1 MRLTL
6 ALICTTIALAVAC
19 GGGGSPAAPTTSTT
33 TSTTST
39 STLPIPTTTTGP
51 GCTIVASTAGTPIT
65 APSGPYYHN
74 TAIALT
80 SNGLAVTSATDAL
93 AHASVPDVTL
103 LPDGSIGVYYVNGET
118 DGIWLARVNGTS
130 ATPVSAIK
138 IDGFIRPQGA
148 VDPDAYL
155 TASGKV
161 RLTYLFGFSSGSN
174 HRICMAESSDGVNF
188 TTLGLSMTFSGQTE
202 TDPSVAQM
210 PDGSWLMAVSRGTST
225 MLARSSDGLTFTE
238 FSQVSYGGVPELA
251 TLSDG
256 RVRLYVCST
265 NGLSAY
271 ASSDKGSSWT
281 SEGSVSGAS
290 IPGRPGVCDPSALLS
305 RNLFVFKTQ

>member
-1 MRLTL
+1 MRLAFAFTCS
-6 ALICTTIALAVAC
+6 ALIAVAAC
-19 GGGGSPAAPTTSTT
+19 GGSGSPAAPSTT
-33 TSTTST
+33 TTTT
-39 STLPIPTTTTGP
+39 TTTTPTTTTP
-51 GCTIVASTAGTPIT
+51 STGCTVTASTAGTPVT
-65 APSGPYYHN
+65 ASNGPYFHN
-74 TAIALT
+74 TAISQT
-80 SNGLAVTSATDAL
+80 TNGLTLTGANDAL
-93 AHASVPDVTL
+93 AHASVPDVTVM
-103 LPDGSIGVYYVNGET
+103 PDGSIGMYYLNGET

-138 IDGFIRPQGA
+138 IDGFIRPSGA

-155 TASGKV
+155 TSSGKV
-161 RLTYLFGFSSGSN
+161 RLTYLFGFGSGGS
-174 HRICMAESSDGVNF
+174 HRVCMAESSDGVNF
-188 TTLGLSMTFSGQTE
+188 TTLGLAMSFTGQSE

-225 MLARSSDGLTFTE
+225 MLARSSNGLTFTE
-238 FSQVSYGGVPELA
+238 FSQVTYGGVPELA

-265 NGLSAY
+265 SGGLAAY
-271 ASSDKGSSWT
+271 ASSNSGASWT
-281 SEGSVSGAS
+281 SEGAVSGAS